1 MPSWY
6 VTNPGLY
13 GDKIKLTINSAS
25 VNSESGGTWG
35 WKVSLTDEEIDDGG
49 GQFVYRLKP
58 PVASTDEPYDEDS
71 PEAPSRGFR
80 ILKQSDPSPTTSTPA
95 PTSSSLPP
103 TSAAPTTTPTDAA
116 TDNNTDSEN
125 SGGGGLSP
133 GAKGGIGAGVAVG
146 GIILIGGAFFLWRH
160 YRGRPQPLPPAAA
173 AAAQPLPLP
182 QTAGMGAFPPVP
194 PSELSA
200 LPSELDSGDSNRF
213 IAELGPSEKRV

>member
-1 MPSWY
+1 M
-6 VTNPGLY
+6 
-13 GDKIKLTINSAS
+13 
-25 VNSESGGTWG
+25 
-35 WKVSLTDEEIDDGG
+35 TDEEIDDGG

-58 PVASTDEPYDEDS
+58 PVASTDEPYDEDL

-80 ILKQSDPSPTTSTPA
+80 ILKQSDPSPTSSTPA
-95 PTSSSLPP
+95 STSSSLPP
-103 TSAAPTTTPTDAA
+103 TSAAPTTTPTDTT
-116 TDNNTDSEN
+116 TDANDSS
-125 SGGGGLSP
+125 SGDGDGGGLSP

-160 YRGRPQPLPPAAA
+160 YKGRPQHLPPA